1 MKELKAID
9 EKFNMLRENLTDQQ
23 MFIMADVANVLPE
36 LEKSTRY
43 WLMAELVK
51 LGYVKRVR
59 RGTYAFN
66 ELMGKR
72 NISISSDA
80 KRLFDVM
87 SETGFYYYVSGLDI
101 LAKYM
106 QHVPEQFPVILFVE
120 KMAKEE
126 IKVVLLEHGFLVME
140 PTELKTR
147 YEEVTYAGRKETQV
161 VIYVTENFDYENDG
175 LATLE
180 KAFVDTFY
188 SVTRNGYPLAL
199 QELVRIYEN
208 LIRTGNFDQKRAL
221 TIANR
226 RGIQY
231 DIRHI
236 VESKYVTK
244 DARQFVDIMR
254 RGQ

>member
-1 MKELKAID
+1 MKELTAIG
-9 EKFNMLRENLTDQQ
+9 EKFNRLHESLLDQQ
-23 MFIMADVANVLPE
+23 TFVMADVVNVLPE

-51 LGYVKRVR
+51 HGYVKRVR
-59 RGTYAFN
+59 RGIYAFN
-66 ELMGKR
+66 ELMGKK
-72 NISISSDA
+72 NISLLSDT
-80 KRLFDVM
+80 KRLFDTL

-106 QHVPEQFPVILFVE
+106 QHVPEQYPVILFVE

-126 IKVVLLEHGFLVME
+126 IKAVLLEQGYLIMD

-147 YEEVTYAGRKETQV
+147 YEEVAYAGRKETQIV
-161 VIYVTENFDYENDG
+161 LYVTENFEFEDEG

-180 KAFVDTFY
+180 KAFVDTYY
-188 SVTRNGYPLAL
+188 SVTRNGYPLSL

-231 DIRHI
+231 DIRYI
-236 VESKYVTK
+236 VESKYVTE
-244 DARQFVDIMR
+244 DARRFVDIMR
-254 RGQ
+254 RG